1 MQIWEQFIKDQLKVG
16 FWNEYISK
24 DKIVFLFKLE
34 NDFRR
39 YEVIDFE
46 NDEVLLLC
54 RKLFDPNINS
64 IEEMITSNDFYYDK
78 IFKQDM

>member
-1 MQIWEQFIKDQLKVG
+1 VQIWEQFIKDQLKVG

-64 IEEMITSNDFYYDK
+64 IEEMITSNDFYCDK

>member
-39 YEVIDFE
+39 YEVIDIE

-64 IEEMITSNDFYYDK
+64 IEEMITSNDFYCDK

>member
-1 MQIWEQFIKDQLKVG
+1 MQIWEQFITDQLKVG

-64 IEEMITSNDFYYDK
+64 IEEMITSNDFYCDK

>member
-64 IEEMITSNDFYYDK
+64 IEVMITSNDFYCDK

>member
-46 NDEVLLLC
+46 NDEDLLLC

-64 IEEMITSNDFYYDK
+64 IEEMITSNDFYCDK

>member
-1 MQIWEQFIKDQLKVG
+1 VQIWEQFIKDQLKVG

-64 IEEMITSNDFYYDK
+64 IEVMITSNDFYCDK

>member
-1 MQIWEQFIKDQLKVG
+1 MQIWERFIKDQLKVG

-64 IEEMITSNDFYYDK
+64 IEEMITSNDFYCDK

>member
-54 RKLFDPNINS
+54 RKLYDPNINS
-64 IEEMITSNDFYYDK
+64 IEEMITSNDFYCDK

>member
-39 YEVIDFE
+39 YEVIDSE

-64 IEEMITSNDFYYDK
+64 IEEMITSNDFYCDK

>member
-64 IEEMITSNDFYYDK
+64 IEEMITSNDFYCDK

>member
-1 MQIWEQFIKDQLKVG
+1 MQIGEQFIKDQLKVG

-64 IEEMITSNDFYYDK
+64 IEEMITSNDFYCDK

>member
-16 FWNEYISK
+16 FWNDYISK

-64 IEEMITSNDFYYDK
+64 IEEMITSNDFYCDK

>member
-64 IEEMITSNDFYYDK
+64 IEVMITSNDFYCDK
-78 IFKQDM
+78 IIKQDM

>member
-16 FWNEYISK
+16 FWNEYISE

-64 IEEMITSNDFYYDK
+64 IEEMITSNDFYCDK